1 MSNSE
6 GHYLRAGWLIWKSAG
21 TQKDRPIRVFV
32 AIFKMADNFKAHI
45 KSTVGGIRATVSNL
59 VMRIGRFRVKHLM
72 TDVAEAP
79 DYNDHFGGGWFG

>member
-1 MSNSE
+1 
-6 GHYLRAGWLIWKSAG
+6 
-21 TQKDRPIRVFV
+21 
-32 AIFKMADNFKAHI
+32 MADNFKAHI

-59 VMRIGRFRVKHLM
+59 VMRIGSFRVKHLM